1 MFLPLDG
8 SENEG
13 VSSLA
18 FAPASF
24 PADLQK
30 GLFAG
35 FHGQW
40 DLVGI
45 ENEENPLL
53 WVSAETGEM
62 RTVVGNDAATVGH
75 IDTLVADVEALYV
88 ADFCA
93 DGYLW
98 QTEPCGVVY
107 RVTAQPSS

>member
-1 MFLPLDG
+1 MFPD
-8 SENEG
+8 
-13 VSSLA
+13 
-18 FAPASF
+18 
-24 PADLQK
+24 DLQN

-35 FHGQW
+35 FHGQF

-75 IDTLVADVEALYV
+75 IDTLVSSTDVLFV
-88 ADFCA
+88 ADLCA

-98 QTEPCGVVY
+98 QLEPCGVVY
-107 RVTAQPSS
+107 RVTARSS

>member
-1 MFLPLDG
+1 MRRWHLRPRR
-8 SENEG
+8 
-13 VSSLA
+13 
-18 FAPASF
+18 F
-24 PADLQK
+24 PQDLQN

-75 IDTLVADVEALYV
+75 LDTLVSSDDALYV

-107 RVTAQPSS
+107 RVTAAD